1 LLAIYHQRLASS
13 TTLTKTSKVSLSS
26 STIKVSPISEN
37 NMAKKI
43 TMDSVHAFLAGK
55 EFHREN
61 MAVNTNGDV
70 TYLRLHGN
78 TIATRTK
85 DGRVY
90 IDSCGWFTNTT
101 KERLNYLL
109 QLLNGNYKITQKNWL
124 WYINN
129 NQWNGDKILV
139 QGL

>member
-1 LLAIYHQRLASS
+1 
-13 TTLTKTSKVSLSS
+13 
-26 STIKVSPISEN
+26 
-37 NMAKKI
+37 
-43 TMDSVHAFLAGK
+43 MDSVHAFLAGK

-61 MAVNTNGDV
+61 MTVNTNGDV

-90 IDSCGWFTNTT
+90 IDSCGWFTVTT
-101 KERLNYLL
+101 KDRLNYLL
-109 QLLNGNYKITQKNWL
+109 ERLNGNLRISQKNWL
-124 WYINN
+124 WYINDTP
-129 NQWNGDKILV
+129 WDGSKTLV

>member
-1 LLAIYHQRLASS
+1 
-13 TTLTKTSKVSLSS
+13 
-26 STIKVSPISEN
+26 
-37 NMAKKI
+37 MAKKI

-109 QLLNGNYKITQKNWL
+109 CLLGNYKIYQKNWL
-124 WYINN
+124 WYI
-129 NQWNGDKILV
+129 GDYYWDGSKILIEKELE
-139 QGL
+139 QKEI